1 MSINKVA
8 PDEKYTGDDGGK
20 GSGESRGTWNNKAQF
35 ILACVGYAV
44 GLGNIWRFPYL
55 CYKSGGGAFLIPYLI
70 MLFLCGIPLLLMELA
85 IGQYTRRGPI
95 GAMAKICPLFKG
107 AGVGT
112 VMISFLLGTYYNV
125 IIAWTIFYLFQS
137 FNKEGLP
144 WRDCQQEWAL
154 NKSFSFNC
162 FDSKIGPNMT
172 VPNNT
177 KSPTQA
183 FFDEVLLEKTS
194 GIDVPGE
201 IRLELVLALFC
212 AWILVYFSLWKSIKS
227 SGKVVYVTAT
237 VPYLLIGVFLWR
249 ALTLDGAEIGLKY
262 FFQPKWELLLEA
274 EVWVNAAA
282 QNFNSIGIA
291 FGSLIAFSSY
301 NKSSNNIIMDTW
313 AISLTN
319 SFTSLLAGLIVFST
333 LGNIAK
339 EQGAEI
345 DDVVA
350 QGPGLVFVV
359 YPQAL
364 AKFPYANIWAAL
376 FFFMLLILGLD
387 SQFATVE
394 VIITSL
400 KDGFPDLVRKYLKR
414 HEILVLIVCLISF
427 LLGLPNVTQ
436 GGIYFFQLI
445 DYYAAAVSL
454 MYLAFFEV
462 IAVVWIYGA
471 NRLARNV
478 KEMTGRMPSA
488 YFRTCW
494 YFIAPIL
501 ILAIWLFSMIDYAPP
516 TYNKG
521 EYHYPPWAIG
531 LGWCI
536 ALLSIGPIPLF
547 AVIAIIKAKGN
558 TLYEKLCNSLR
569 STIDGCP
576 CCGRPDLCHND
587 SFEKP
592 TEVNNYPV
600 KLTTYNTSPMNG
612 TMKSMAQNSDSTVNG
627 TATSQISAES
637 PTPVET
643 QNTNSE
649 TQETN
654 NDNVTA

>member
-1 MSINKVA
+1 LLFICDVPTKLFELVKLVQNSN
-8 PDEKYTGDDGGK
+8 
-20 GSGESRGTWNNKAQF
+20 SNRSRVTSK
-35 ILACVGYAV
+35 ILCSY
-44 GLGNIWRFPYL
+44 F
-55 CYKSGGGAFLIPYLI
+55 S
-70 MLFLCGIPLLLMELA
+70 
-85 IGQYTRRGPI
+85 
-95 GAMAKICPLFKG
+95 G

-112 VMISFLLGTYYNV
+112 VIMSFLLGTYYNV

-137 FNKEGLP
+137 FNKAGLP
-144 WRDCQQEWAL
+144 WSDCSKPWAA
-154 NKSFSFNC
+154 NSTTC
-162 FDSKIGPNMT
+162 FDATNTTAS
-172 VPNNT
+172 NNSN
-177 KSPTQA
+177 SPTQE
-183 FFDEVLLEKTS
+183 FFDKVLLQKTS
-194 GIDVPGE
+194 GIDDPGE
-201 IRLELVLALFC
+201 IRLELVLALFF

-237 VPYLLIGVFLWR
+237 VPYLLIGIFLWR
-249 ALTLDGAEIGLKY
+249 ALTLPGAYLGLQY
-262 FFQPKWELLLEA
+262 FFKPKWELLLKA

-301 NKSSNNIIMDTW
+301 NKRSNNIILDTW

-319 SFTSLLAGLIVFST
+319 AFTSLLAGLIVFST
-333 LGNIAK
+333 LGNIAQ
-339 EQGAEI
+339 EQGKDI
-345 DDVVA
+345 DEVVA

-394 VIITSL
+394 VIVTSL
-400 KDGFPDLVRKYLKR
+400 KDGFPNWIRKYIKR
-414 HEILVLIVCLISF
+414 HEILVLIVCLVSF

-462 IAVVWIYGA
+462 IAVVWVYGA
-471 NRLARNV
+471 NRLAHNV

-488 YFRTCW
+488 YFRYCW

-501 ILAIWLFSMIDYAPP
+501 IMAIWLFSMIDYSPP

-521 EYHYPPWAIG
+521 EYHYPPGAIA

-536 ALLSIGPIPLF
+536 AMLSIGPIPVF
-547 AVIAIIKAKGN
+547 AVIAVIKAKGN
-558 TLYEKLCNSLR
+558 TFMEKLRNSLR
-569 STIDGCP
+569 SQIDGCP
-576 CCGRPDLCHND
+576 CCGRPDNCRDASLEKHNGAD
-587 SFEKP
+587 S
-592 TEVNNYPV
+592 YPISLKIYGEQIMV
-600 KLTTYNTSPMNG
+600 AIDKVLSQDLT
-612 TMKSMAQNSDSTVNG
+612 D
-627 TATSQISAES
+627 
-637 PTPVET
+637 
-643 QNTNSE
+643 
-649 TQETN
+649 
-654 NDNVTA
+654 